1 MWYHA
6 GMNDHTNDYP
16 SNDTD
21 LVLPY
26 DDCDLDGMSD
36 SEIRAM
42 LKEEGYTPDE
52 IDRMMGGYDA
62 DDYQYGDDDLDR
74 DVPDFIDDGDFE

>member
-1 MWYHA
+1 
-6 GMNDHTNDYP
+6 
-16 SNDTD
+16 
-21 LVLPY
+21 
-26 DDCDLDGMSD
+26 MSD

-42 LKEEGYTPDE
+42 LAEEGYTPDE
-52 IDRMMGGYDA
+52 IDRMMGDYEA